1 MVPVQWF
8 ANSRLAL
15 PTDPAEVEDSILL
28 RVLVQGL
35 VTVGIASVAV
45 AAVGVTQTSLWN
57 LLAIPLSLVG
67 AIYSWQRR
75 RKRNTAMKFA
85 IALGMLLALGAFF
98 SRLLQ
103 EPGDTRI
110 ILAELLI
117 QLQVLHSFD
126 LPRRKDLGYSM
137 MIGLILMGVAATI
150 SQTFS
155 FAPMLLL
162 FLVLALPVL
171 VLDYQSRLGLKP
183 GPWQQV
189 RVGPALR
196 QFLALLGVTVAL
208 GLVIFLFLPRLP
220 GYQIQN
226 FPVSSTID
234 IDEGFD
240 GQSIINPGYIN
251 DGGQGDQGFED
262 GGGGTIQGQGQATG
276 PGQVDTTSYYGFNQT
291 MNQNLRGVMTPEVVM
306 RVRSQ
311 APGFWRVLAFD
322 HYTGQGWEISRNEE
336 VQTLTRSRFSNQ
348 TLLPMEP
355 TLNRQ
360 REIVQTYTMVSNL
373 PNLIPALHQARELY
387 FPTREV
393 AIDPEGSLRSPVGL
407 EQGLTYTVISRVP
420 FRDRTL
426 LRQAPTTYPAEIRQH
441 YLQVP
446 EAIRDRV
453 RQRTEELLATS
464 PVPLTDPYEKAL
476 YLAQALKQRYKR
488 YPDPT
493 QPYSP
498 ESDLPFLAED
508 QDLVE
513 AFLFTIEGGY
523 PDHFSTTLTIMLR
536 SIGIPARL
544 VAGFG
549 EGQFNPFTGF
559 YVVQNVDAYALT
571 EVYFPQYG
579 WFGFDPIP
587 GHELLPPSLR
597 EYETFS
603 TVRRL
608 WNWVAGW
615 LPSPVLGFL
624 DGVRLLVTDILVSLV
639 RVLGGLM
646 RLGWV
651 GIVLGLAGATAL
663 AFAGWLAWIWLRL
676 GWRRWQLRQLPPT
689 ERLYQQMLTWFEEQ
703 GHPKRPSETPL
714 EYSQRLYHTTHA
726 TQAQA
731 AGEIA
736 HAYVRWRYGGEE
748 QNTAYL
754 AEKLKLV
761 RRSQPAQNRSRWR
774 WRMPPLPPSSPKI
787 G

>member
-1 MVPVQWF
+1 MVPAPWF
-8 ANSRLAL
+8 ANSRLTL
-15 PTDPAEVEDSILL
+15 PTDPAEVEDSVSL
-28 RVLVQGL
+28 RVLVQAL

-57 LLAIPLSLVG
+57 LLAIPLSIVG

-75 RKRNTAMKFA
+75 RKRNIAMKFA
-85 IALGMLLALGAFF
+85 IALGMLIALAAFF
-98 SRLLQ
+98 SRLIQ

-137 MIGLILMGVAATI
+137 MIGLILLGVAATI

-162 FLVLALPVL
+162 FLALALPVL
-171 VLDYQSRLGLKP
+171 VLDYQSRLGLSP
-183 GPWQQV
+183 APWRQV

-208 GLVIFLFLPRLP
+208 GLVIFIFLPRLP

-234 IDEGFD
+234 IDQGFD

-251 DGGQGDQGFED
+251 DGDSDGDGQGDDGFGE
-262 GGGGTIQGQGQATG
+262 GGSGTIQGRGQSTG
-276 PGQVDTTSYYGFNQT
+276 PGTVDNTFYYGFNQT
-291 MNQNLRGVMTPEVVM
+291 MNQNLRGTMTPQVVL

-322 HYTGQGWEISRNEE
+322 RYTGQGWEISRNEE
-336 VQTLTRSRFSNQ
+336 VQTLTRSRFANR
-348 TLLPMEP
+348 TLLPIEP
-355 TLNRQ
+355 TLNRH
-360 REIVQTYTMVSNL
+360 RDVVQTYTIVNNL
-373 PNLIPALHQARELY
+373 PNLIPALAQARDLY

-393 AIDPEGSLRSPVGL
+393 AIDPEGSLRSPVAL
-407 EQGLTYTVISRVP
+407 EQGITYTVISRVP
-420 FRDRTL
+420 FRDRTQ
-426 LRQAPTTYPAEIRQH
+426 LRQAPTEYPAAIRQH

-446 EAIRDRV
+446 EEIRDRV
-453 RQRTEELLATS
+453 RQRTEELLDTS
-464 PVPLTDPYEKAL
+464 PTPLTDPYEKTL
-476 YLAQALKQRYKR
+476 YLAQALKQRY
-488 YPDPT
+488 T
-493 QPYSP
+493 IQP
-498 ESDLPFLAED
+498 DLPFFADD

-513 AFLFTIEGGY
+513 AFLFITQGGY
-523 PDHFSTTLTIMLR
+523 PDHFSTVLTVMLR

-559 YVVQNVDAYALT
+559 YVVQNTDAYALT

-603 TVRRL
+603 TVRQV

-615 LPSPVLGFL
+615 LPSPVLGLL
-624 DGVRLLVTDILVSLV
+624 DGLRQLATDILVGLL
-639 RVLGGLM
+639 RGLGRLF

-663 AFAGWLAWIWLRL
+663 AFGVWLGWIWLTK
-676 GWRRWQLRQLPPT
+676 GWRYWQRRHLPPT

-714 EYSQRLYHTTHA
+714 EYSQRLYQQTHA

-731 AGEIA
+731 AGEVA
-736 HAYVRWRYGGEE
+736 HAYVRWRYGGEA

-754 AEKLKLV
+754 AEKLTLI
-761 RRSQPAQNRSRWR
+761 RRRPSSQGRPRWR
-774 WRMPPLPPSSPKI
+774 LGAP
-787 G
+787 

>member
-1 MVPVQWF
+1 MVPTQWF

-15 PTDPAEVEDSILL
+15 PTHPAEVENSVLL

-35 VTVGIASVAV
+35 VTVGITSVAV
-45 AAVGVTQTSLWN
+45 AAIGVTQTSLWN
-57 LLAIPLSLVG
+57 LAAIPLSAVG
-67 AIYSWQRR
+67 AWVSWQRR
-75 RKRNTAMKFA
+75 RKRNIAMKFA
-85 IALGMLLALGAFF
+85 IALGMLIALAAFF
-98 SRLLQ
+98 SRLIQ
-103 EPGDTRI
+103 DPGDTRI

-137 MIGLILMGVAATI
+137 MIGLILLGVAGTI

-162 FLVLALPVL
+162 FLVLAIPVL
-171 VLDYQSRLGLKP
+171 VLDYQSRLGLQP
-183 GPWQQV
+183 IPWRQV
-189 RVGPALR
+189 QVGPMLR
-196 QFLALLGVTVAL
+196 QFVALLSVTVAL
-208 GLVIFLFLPRLP
+208 GLVIFIFLPRLP

-240 GQSIINPGYIN
+240 GQAIINPGYLN
-251 DGGQGDQGFED
+251 DNGQGDQGFEE
-262 GGGGTIQGQGQATG
+262 GGSGTIQGQGQEQATG
-276 PGQVDTTSYYGFNQT
+276 PGQVDNASYYGFNQT

-322 HYTGQGWEISRNEE
+322 RYTGQGWDISRNEE
-336 VQTLTRSRFSNQ
+336 VQTLPRSRFANK
-348 TLLPMEP
+348 TLLPIEP
-355 TLNRQ
+355 TLNRS
-360 REIVQTYTMVSNL
+360 REVVQTYTVVNSL
-373 PNLIPALHQARELY
+373 PNLIPALYQARELY

-393 AIDPEGSLRSPVGL
+393 AIDLEGSLRSPVGL
-407 EQGLTYTVISRVP
+407 EAGITYTVVSRVP

-426 LRQAPTTYPAEIRQH
+426 LRQAPTEYPAEIRQH

-446 EAIRDRV
+446 EGIRDRV

-464 PVPLTDPYEKAL
+464 PSPLTDPYEKVL
-476 YLAQALKQRYKR
+476 YLAQTLKQRYR
-488 YPDPT
+488 LYPDPT
-493 QPYSP
+493 QPYSL

-513 AFLFTIEGGY
+513 AFLFITEGGY
-523 PDHFSTTLTIMLR
+523 PDHFSTVLTIMLR

-559 YVVQNVDAYALT
+559 YVVQNIDAYALT

-597 EYETFS
+597 ESETFS
-603 TVRRL
+603 TVRRM

-615 LPSPVLGFL
+615 LPSPVLGWL
-624 DGVRLLVTDILVSLV
+624 DGLRQLAADILVGVV
-639 RVLGGLM
+639 RVLGGLF

-663 AFAGWLAWIWLRL
+663 AFVGWLGWNWLQQ

-703 GHPKRPSETPL
+703 GHPKHPSETPL
-714 EYSQRLYHTTHA
+714 EYSQRLSQNTHTA
-726 TQAQA
+726 QAQA

-736 HAYVRWRYGGEE
+736 HAYVRWRYGGEA

-754 AEKLKLV
+754 AEKLSFL
-761 RRSQPAQNRSRWR
+761 RRSRPAQSRWR
-774 WRMPPLPPSSPKI
+774 WRIPQPYR
-787 G
+787 

>member
-1 MVPVQWF
+1 MVPAQWF
-8 ANSRLAL
+8 AKSRLVL
-15 PTDPAEVEDSILL
+15 PTDPADVEDSILL
-28 RVLVQGL
+28 RALVQAL
-35 VTVGIASVAV
+35 VTVGIAAVAV
-45 AAVGVTQTSLWN
+45 AALGVTQTSLWN
-57 LLAIPLSLVG
+57 LMAIPLSIVG
-67 AIYSWQRR
+67 AVYSWQRR
-75 RKRNTAMKFA
+75 RKRNITMKFA
-85 IALGMLLALGAFF
+85 IALGMLIALAAFF
-98 SRLLQ
+98 SRIIQ

-137 MIGLILMGVAATI
+137 MIGLILLGVAATI

-162 FLVLALPVL
+162 FLALALPVL
-171 VLDYQSRLGLKP
+171 VLDYQSRLGL
-183 GPWQQV
+183 GPAPWRQM
-189 RVGPALR
+189 RVGPTLR
-196 QFLALLGVTVAL
+196 QFLALLSVTVAL
-208 GLVIFLFLPRLP
+208 GLVIFIFLPRLP

-251 DGGQGDQGFED
+251 DDGQGEQGFGE
-262 GGGGTIQGQGQATG
+262 GGGGTIQGQGPGRATG
-276 PGQVDTTSYYGFNQT
+276 PGTVDNTFYYGFNQT
-291 MNQNLRGVMTPEVVM
+291 MNQNLRGVMTPQVVL

-322 HYTGQGWEISRNEE
+322 RYTGQGWEISRNEE
-336 VQTLTRSRFSNQ
+336 VQTLTRSRFANK
-348 TLLPMEP
+348 TLLPIEP
-355 TLNRQ
+355 TLNRS
-360 REIVQTYTMVSNL
+360 REVVQTYTVVNNL
-373 PNLIPALHQARELY
+373 PNLIPALSQARELY

-393 AIDPEGSLRSPVGL
+393 AIDPEGSLRAPVSL
-407 EQGLTYTVISRVP
+407 EEGITYTVVSRVA

-426 LRQAPTTYPAEIRQH
+426 LRQAPTEYPAEIRQH
-441 YLQVP
+441 HLQVP
-446 EAIRDRV
+446 EDIRDRV

-464 PVPLTDPYEKAL
+464 PTPLTDPYEKAL
-476 YLAQALKQRYKR
+476 YLAQALKQRYAL

-493 QPYSP
+493 QPYSI

-513 AFLFTIEGGY
+513 AFLFITQGGY
-523 PDHFSTTLTIMLR
+523 PDHFSTVFTVMLR

-608 WNWVAGW
+608 WKWVAGW
-615 LPSPVLGFL
+615 LPSPVLGLL
-624 DGVRLLVTDILVSLV
+624 DGLRQLATDILVRLV
-639 RVLGGLM
+639 RALGGLF

-663 AFAGWLAWIWLRL
+663 AFAGWLAWNWLGQ
-676 GWRRWQLRQLPPT
+676 GWRQWQLRQLPPP
-689 ERLYQQMLTWFEEQ
+689 ERLYQQMLTWFEAQ

-714 EYSQRLYHTTHA
+714 EYSQRLYQETHA

-736 HAYVRWRYGGEE
+736 HAYVRWRYGGEP
-748 QNTAYL
+748 QNMAYL
-754 AEKLKLV
+754 AEKLKLIH
-761 RRSQPAQNRSRWR
+761 RSRPSQGR
-774 WRMPPLPPSSPKI
+774 WRLRSSSAPS
-787 G
+787 

>member
-1 MVPVQWF
+1 MVPAQWF
-8 ANSRLAL
+8 DKSRLAL
-15 PTDPAEVEDSILL
+15 PTDPAEVEDSVLL
-28 RVLVQGL
+28 RALVQGL

-45 AAVGVTQTSLWN
+45 AAVGVAQTSLWN
-57 LLAIPLSLVG
+57 LAAIPLSGVG
-67 AIYSWQRR
+67 AWVSWQRR
-75 RKRNTAMKFA
+75 RKRNIAMKFA
-85 IALGMLLALGAFF
+85 IALGMLIALAAFF
-98 SRLLQ
+98 SRIIQ

-137 MIGLILMGVAATI
+137 MIGLILLAVAATI

-162 FLVLALPVL
+162 FLALAMPVLA
-171 VLDYQSRLGLKP
+171 LDYQSRLGLTSVP
-183 GPWQQV
+183 WRQMRLGPT
-189 RVGPALR
+189 LR
-196 QFLALLGVTVAL
+196 QFLVLMGVTVAL
-208 GLVIFLFLPRLP
+208 GLVIFIFLPRLP

-240 GQSIINPGYIN
+240 GQAIINPGYIN
-251 DGGQGDQGFED
+251 DADGDGQGEEGFGE
-262 GGGGTIQGQGQATG
+262 GGSGTIEGRGASTG
-276 PGQVDTTSYYGFNQT
+276 PGTVDNTFYYGFNQT
-291 MNQNLRGVMTPEVVM
+291 MNQNLRGTMTPQVVL

-322 HYTGQGWEISRNEE
+322 RYTGQGWEISRNEE
-336 VQTLTRSRFSNQ
+336 VQTLTRSRFANK
-348 TLLPMEP
+348 TLLPIEP
-355 TLNRQ
+355 TLNRD
-360 REIVQTYTMVSNL
+360 REVVQTYTVVNNL
-373 PNLIPALHQARELY
+373 PNLIPALAQARELY

-393 AIDPEGSLRSPVGL
+393 AIDREGSLRSPVGL
-407 EQGLTYTVISRVP
+407 EEGITYTVVSRVP

-426 LRQAPTTYPAEIRQH
+426 LREAPTEYPAEVRQH

-453 RQRTEELLATS
+453 RQRTEELLSTS
-464 PVPLTDPYEKAL
+464 PTPLTDPYEQAL
-476 YLAQALKQRYKR
+476 YLAQTLKQRY
-488 YPDPT
+488 T
-493 QPYSP
+493 IQP
-498 ESDLPFLAED
+498 DLPFFTDD

-513 AFLFTIEGGY
+513 AFLFITQGGY
-523 PDHFSTTLTIMLR
+523 PDHFSTVLTVMLR

-603 TVRRL
+603 TLRQV

-615 LPSPVLGFL
+615 LPSPVLGWLEGLRQLATAALIFVL
-624 DGVRLLVTDILVSLV
+624 RTLGVLF
-639 RVLGGLM
+639 

-663 AFAGWLAWIWLRL
+663 AFAGWLAWSWLSL

-689 ERLYQQMLTWFEEQ
+689 ERIYQHMLTWFEEQ
-703 GHPKRPSETPL
+703 GHPRRPSETPL
-714 EYSQRLYHTTHA
+714 EYSQRLYQQTHA

-736 HAYVRWRYGGEE
+736 HAYVRWRYGGED
-748 QNTAYL
+748 QNTVYL
-754 AEKLKLV
+754 DEKLKLI
-761 RRSQPAQNRSRWR
+761 RSQPSQGRPRWRFRRLQRNRS
-774 WRMPPLPPSSPKI
+774 LE
-787 G
+787 

>member
-1 MVPVQWF
+1 MVPTQWF
-8 ANSRLAL
+8 ANRRLAL
-15 PTDPAEVEDSILL
+15 PTNPADVEDSVLL
-28 RVLVQGL
+28 RGLVQAL

-45 AAVGVTQTSLWN
+45 ATLGVVQTSLWN
-57 LLAIPLSLVG
+57 LLAIPLSIVG
-67 AIYSWQRR
+67 ATYSWQRR
-75 RKRNTAMKFA
+75 RRRNIAMKFA
-85 IALGMLLALGAFF
+85 IALGMLIALAAFF
-98 SRLLQ
+98 SRLIQ

-137 MIGLILMGVAATI
+137 MIGLILLGVAATI
-150 SQTFS
+150 SQTLA

-162 FLVLALPVL
+162 FLALALPVL
-171 VLDYQSRLGLKP
+171 VLDYQSRLGLSP
-183 GPWQQV
+183 APWRQM
-189 RVGPALR
+189 RVGPSLR
-196 QFLALLGVTVAL
+196 QLLALLGITVAL
-208 GLVIFLFLPRLP
+208 GLVIFTFLPRLP
-220 GYQIQN
+220 GYQIQS

-234 IDEGFD
+234 IDAGFD

-251 DGGQGDQGFED
+251 DGEGGNGSSGGSDGPGFGE
-262 GGGGTIQGQGQATG
+262 GGSDIQGQGQATG
-276 PGQVDTTSYYGFNQT
+276 PGTVDNTFYYGFNQT
-291 MNQNLRGVMTPEVVM
+291 MNQNLRGTMTPQVVL

-322 HYTGQGWEISRNEE
+322 HYTGQGWEISRNDAA
-336 VQTLTRSRFSNQ
+336 QTLSRSRFANR
-348 TLLPMEP
+348 TLLPIQP
-355 TLNRQ
+355 TLNRH
-360 REIVQTYTMVSNL
+360 RDVVQTYTVVNNL
-373 PNLIPALHQARELY
+373 PNLIPALAQAQNLY

-426 LRQAPTTYPAEIRQH
+426 IRQAPTEYPADIRQH

-453 RQRTEELLATS
+453 RQRTEDLLATS
-464 PVPLTDPYEKAL
+464 PTPLTDPYEKSL
-476 YLAQALKQRYKR
+476 YLAQALKQRY
-488 YPDPT
+488 T
-493 QPYSP
+493 IQP
-498 ESDLPFLAED
+498 DLPFFADD

-513 AFLFTIEGGY
+513 TFLFTTQGGY
-523 PDHFSTTLTIMLR
+523 PDHFSTVLTVMLR

-559 YVVQNVDAYALT
+559 YVVRNVDAYALT

-603 TVRRL
+603 TVRQV

-615 LPSPVLGFL
+615 LPSPLLGLL
-624 DGVRLLVTDILVSLV
+624 DGLRQWATAALVMVL
-639 RVLGGLM
+639 RALGGLF

-651 GIVLGLAGATAL
+651 GIVLGLAALTAA
-663 AFAGWLAWIWLRL
+663 AFVGWLGWIWLAQ
-676 GWRRWQLRQLPPT
+676 GWRRWQLQKLPPT
-689 ERLYQQMLTWFEEQ
+689 ERLYQQMLTWFADQ

-714 EYSQRLYHTTHA
+714 EYSQRLYQEAQA
-726 TQAQA
+726 TPAQA

-736 HAYVRWRYGGEE
+736 HAYVRWRYGGEA

-754 AEKLKLV
+754 TEKLDLIH
-761 RRSQPAQNRSRWR
+761 RSR
-774 WRMPPLPPSSPKI
+774 PAPKRLLRV
-787 G
+787 